1 MRSENTV
8 KEPDNQT
15 SQRFIRETAC
25 APNHGKYVLWWYT
38 HVRVYC
44 SQISEV
50 NPTLADFNV
59 YLLFLLTRR
68 EEVSQAAQKAPH
80 APIVFFLIQQFVER
94 TEELENWLGEADEII
109 RYQRLGKKKKKR
121 NVEWQ
126 MLIWKKT
133 HRKIW
138 VSLTWRNCST
148 DILVSSSHSP
158 LDPSSARIVGKL
170 VESW

>member
-109 RYQRLGKKKKKR
+109 RYQRLGKKKKKKKCWMT
-121 NVEWQ
+121 NVDLKEDSSED
-126 MLIWKKT
+126 LSFSHLKKLL
-133 HRKIW
+133 HW
-138 VSLTWRNCST
+138 YSGFFLALT
-148 DILVSSSHSP
+148 LGP
-158 LDPSSARIVGKL
+158 LERQDCR
-170 VESW
+170 